1 MSFDDELRARMKDA
15 ANAAGHGADPAAA
28 SAYVAANAARAA
40 TQGAVTLKLIG
51 GLGAVGLVAG
61 AVLGATVLRAPADD
75 AAAAA
80 AGPAIEVRH
89 GSTYD
94 CPDGALVGELR
105 SGDRVYVIARD
116 ESDTWSAVRDPR
128 ALSTVVWIPSAALE
142 PDGERAE
149 VPVMTCAEAG
159 VSLGE
164 VPTTTTAPVESTT
177 TSTTVPGSST
187 TVAASTTTAASV
199 VTTVPPTTVPPPI
212 TAPDTQQPTLQVQ
225 ITSPA
230 GNPPQIF
237 DTSWPECVNDAQ
249 LVAFANDNRGVVAVT
264 GTYAGLPGGPL
275 NFTFSAGAWRAT
287 FGPFSGLTSGFY
299 QDTSITVRARDAAG
313 NLSNPIVVHV
323 EVFETCV
330 P

>member
-15 ANAAGHGADPAAA
+15 ANAAGQGADPAAA

-40 TQGAVTLKLIG
+40 TQGAMTLKLIG

-61 AVLGATVLRAPADD
+61 AVLGATVLRAPSDD
-75 AAAAA
+75 ASAAA

-116 ESDTWSAVRDPR
+116 ESDVWSAVRDPR
-128 ALSTVVWIPSAALE
+128 ALNTVVWIPSAALE

-149 VPVMTCAEAG
+149 VPVMTCAEAA

-164 VPTTTTAPVESTT
+164 VPTSTTVPLKSTTTST

-187 TVAASTTTAASV
+187 TVAPTTTAATV
-199 VTTVPPTTVPPPI
+199 VTTLPPTTVAPPT
-212 TAPDTQQPTLQVQ
+212 TAPDTQPPTLQVQ
-225 ITSPA
+225 SDVDEI
-230 GNPPQIF
+230 N
-237 DTSWPECVNDAQ
+237 DLSWPTCVNEAQ
-249 LVAFANDNRGVVAVT
+249 LTAFANDNRGVVAVT
-264 GTYAGLPGGPL
+264 GTYAAGLPRSPL

-287 FGPFSGLTSGFY
+287 FGPFSGLDPNQFPLVPV
-299 QDTSITVRARDAAG
+299 TVRARDAAG
-313 NLSNPIVVHV
+313 NLSNPIVVNIQV
-323 EVFETCV
+323 NGTCV
-330 P
+330 L